1 VAITRTQKKE
11 NVASLKEAIEGS
23 KSLVV
28 VHYQGLTVQQITDLR
43 KKVRT
48 AGAGLKVTKNSLVR
62 IALKGTQFEGI
73 ADMFSGPT
81 AVAYSQ
87 DPVAAS
93 KAVVDFAKENEKLV
107 LVGGALDGQSMN
119 AKAIQTL
126 AKLPSLDQLRAQLLA
141 LIITPAQRIVGV
153 VQAPAGQV
161 ARVVGAYA
169 AKDA

>member
-1 VAITRTQKKE
+1 
-11 NVASLKEAIEGS
+11 
-23 KSLVV
+23 
-28 VHYQGLTVQQITDLR
+28 
-43 KKVRT
+43 
-48 AGAGLKVTKNSLVR
+48 
-62 IALKGTQFEGI
+62 
-73 ADMFSGPT
+73 
-81 AVAYSQ
+81 
-87 DPVAAS
+87 
-93 KAVVDFAKENEKLV
+93 VDFAKENEKLV